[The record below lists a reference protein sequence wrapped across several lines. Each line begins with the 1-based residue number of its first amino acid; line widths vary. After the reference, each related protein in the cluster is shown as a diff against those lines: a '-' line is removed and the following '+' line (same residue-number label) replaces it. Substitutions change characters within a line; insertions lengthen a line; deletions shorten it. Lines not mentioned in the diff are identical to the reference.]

1 MASEDL
7 SDTIAETTRH
17 AQAPM
22 ALDPI
27 PLPNNSL
34 LPLNLRLDRSNYS
47 YWSALALAATRAYN
61 LDGYLLGTTTQPLP
75 TVPGTTQP
83 NPFYA
88 QWIRLDKFLMHWLL
102 NSISEMLLGHVLCCR
117 SSAEIWSVLRRFF
130 TTSSKAKILQVKGL
144 LQSTKKGAMSID
156 DYILRMRQYADVLSE
171 ADEPIS
177 DDSLC
182 MYILAGL
189 GQEFESTVTLLTNR
203 TEPLNLTDLHF
214 SLHTHELRLQQ
225 TSVPT
230 IDQPQA
236 NVANTSSRGNG
247 RSSGRSGRGSYR
259 GGRSNNGGR
268 SSGRGNHLTCQLCGR
283 NGHTVHKCYHRFD
296 VHFFGTLAQPDSN
309 PNPPTDSPQS
319 YISESSFSDDSPS
332 SWFLDS
338 GATNHMANNSQQH
351 NRLQGQVQGY
361 CWEW

>member
-17 AQAPM
+17 TQAPM

-47 YWSALALAATRAYN
+47 YWSVLALAATRAYN
-61 LDGYLLGTTTQPLP
+61 LDGYLLGTITQPHP
-75 TVPGTTQP
+75 TVPGTNQP
-83 NPFYA
+83 NPAYI
-88 QWIRLDKFLMHWLL
+88 QWLCFDQFLMHWLL
-102 NSISEMLLGHVLCCR
+102 NSISQMLLGHVLRCR
-117 SSAEIWSVLRRFF
+117 SSAEIWNTLRRFF

-144 LQSTKKGAMSID
+144 LQSTKKGSLSID
-156 DYILRMRQYADVLSE
+156 DYIMRMRQYADILSE

-225 TSVPT
+225 VSTPTS
-230 IDQPQA
+230 DLPQA
-236 NVANTSSRGNG
+236 NFAGTSSRGNG
-247 RSSGRSGRGSYR
+247 GSAGRSNRGSNR
-259 GGRSNNGGR
+259 GGRSNNGCR
-268 SSGRGNHLTCQLCGR
+268 TQGRGNSKLLCQLCGR
-283 NGHTVHKCYHRFD
+283 TGHTVHKCFHRFD
-296 VHFFGTLAQPDSN
+296 VHYFGTLAQPESN
-309 PNPPTDSPQS
+309 STSTTDSPQS
-319 YISESSFSDDSPS
+319 YISESTFSDDPPS
-332 SWFLDS
+332 SWILDS
-338 GATNHMANNSQQH
+338 GATNH
-351 NRLQGQVQGY
+351 V
-361 CWEW
+361 